1 MEMTTVTARLLL
13 FPALVVIVALAAA
26 GCSGGGGGTAAA
38 TPTAAPRPTP
48 TVVVQPTVTGTA
60 TTLPDGLAYID
71 LQPGTGAAVSAGKT
85 VSIDYAMYA
94 DAVRIGGTAAT
105 PLTFVLGHRQVL
117 AGIDEGVST
126 MRVGGKRRL
135 LVPAALAF
143 GKAGLSDA
151 TGTFALVRPDQPV
164 VVDVTL
170 LSVK

>member
-1 MEMTTVTARLLL
+1 MTARLLL
-13 FPALVVIVALAAA
+13 LPALVVIVALAAA
-26 GCSGGGGGTAAA
+26 GCSGGGGGKAA
-38 TPTAAPRPTP
+38 TPTAAPHPTP

-71 LQPGTGAAVSAGKT
+71 VQPGTGAAVSAGKT

-94 DAVRIGGTAAT
+94 DGVRIGGTAAT